1 MSDRREWV
9 FLNDE
14 LVPADAARVSVFDAG
29 YTHAAGIFETFRV
42 YRGRPFRLRPHLD
55 RMFATAAA
63 LELVVPFDAGELARA
78 VDDLLAANNLTEAR
92 MRITATPGN
101 VPRPGLIKPTGEVEH
116 RPTILI
122 TSQPLQP
129 YPPELYRFGMR
140 ACISPYRTSR
150 LDPLAGHKTLS
161 YLPRLLSMRDAQQRG
176 CQESLWFNTD
186 NLLAEAAF
194 SNAFVVHEGRLL
206 TPPASTPV
214 LPGITRQA
222 VIDLARGNG
231 IDVAEASIDINML
244 LAASEVFLTASVL
257 EIMPVTAIE
266 KHTVGEGAP
275 GPMTGKLS
283 KLFADLVATECP
295 A

>member
-1 MSDRREWV
+1 MHDRREWV
-9 FLNDE
+9 YLNGDI
-14 LVPADAARVSVFDAG
+14 VPADAARISVFDAG
-29 YTHAAGIFETFRV
+29 FTHAAGLFETFRV
-42 YRGRPFRLRPHLD
+42 YRRKPFRLMPHLD
-55 RMFATAAA
+55 RMFASAAA
-63 LELVVPFDAGELARA
+63 LELIVPCNAGELARA
-78 VDDLLAANNLTEAR
+78 VDDLLAANDLTDAR
-92 MRITATPGN
+92 MRITLTPGS
-101 VPRPGLIKPTGEVEH
+101 VPRPGLITPAGEAEHHPTV
-116 RPTILI
+116 LI

-161 YLPRLLSMRDAQQRG
+161 YLPRLLSMRDAQQRS
-176 CQESLWFNTD
+176 CQESLWFNSD

-194 SNAFVVHEGRLL
+194 SNAFVVHDGRLL
-206 TPPASTPV
+206 TPPTSTPV

-222 VIDLARGNG
+222 VIEVARAGSV
-231 IDVAEASIDINML
+231 DVAEAPIDINML

-266 KHTVGEGAP
+266 KHTVGDGAP
-275 GPMTGKLS
+275 GPTTGKLT
-283 KLFADLVATECP
+283 KMFADLVATECP